1 VSWLSSA
8 RQTPWYKSTLTK
20 SMLLCIIDESSQ
32 TTSDTT
38 TPEAHSSSV
47 ASVPSLEAY
56 EAHFDDP
63 DEYEIDEHFLAVL
76 RLQLIKSID
85 QRDENSL
92 NAAVRQTKAL
102 FDRGGR
108 PAQSL
113 AQSHSGTT
121 PTWPWHNW
129 GLGVENSNLATT
141 PSAPSTAANINSVV
155 CPSSSSST
163 SMLVSRECSC
173 TLSKFSL

>member
-32 TTSDTT
+32 TTSDST
-38 TPEAHSSSV
+38 TPKAHSSSA
-47 ASVPSLEAY
+47 ASVPPLETY
-56 EAHFDDP
+56 KAHVD
-63 DEYEIDEHFLAVL
+63 EIDEHFLAVL

-85 QRDENSL
+85 QRDENSF